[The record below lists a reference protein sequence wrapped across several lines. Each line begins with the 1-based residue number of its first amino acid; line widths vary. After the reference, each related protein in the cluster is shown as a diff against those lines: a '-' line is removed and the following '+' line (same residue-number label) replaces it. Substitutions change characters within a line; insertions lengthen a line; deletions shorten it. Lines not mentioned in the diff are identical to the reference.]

1 MQNNEVILKFQVCKK
16 LIIRIHSNSVIIHP
30 LSSSDTSVDKHIS
43 FKNTGPA
50 KHDSFVHL

>member
-16 LIIRIHSNSVIIHP
+16 LIIRIHSNSITIHP
-30 LSSSDTSVDKHIS
+30 LSSDTSIDKHIS

>member
-16 LIIRIHSNSVIIHP
+16 LIIRIHSNSVTMHS